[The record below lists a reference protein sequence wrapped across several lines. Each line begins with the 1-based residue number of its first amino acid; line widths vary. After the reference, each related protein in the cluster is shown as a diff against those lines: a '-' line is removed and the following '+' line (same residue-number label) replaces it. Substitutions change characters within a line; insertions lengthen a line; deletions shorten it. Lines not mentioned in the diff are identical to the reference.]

1 MISIHTTLAGGDPP
15 KKGEF
20 YLWLYF
26 NPHHPRG
33 WRHFGRNGHR
43 LYRWISIHTTLAGGD
58 YFCDEFHLLVREISI
73 HTTLAGGDLCG
84 LHLCGHLRNFNPHHP
99 RGWRQSLSELCQGA
113 SLFQST
119 PPSRVATRL
128 SARYSR
134 LIAISIH
141 TTLAG
146 GDYTSTPREGK
157 SKSFQSTPPSRV
169 ATRDRVAQIYCHII
183 SIHTTLAGGDQ
194 PETRRKTV
202 VLISIHT
209 TLAGGD

>member
-1 MISIHTTLAGGDPP
+1 MATIGVESSASILSNFNPHHPRGWRRLAKIEKTPEPIFQSTPP
-15 KKGEF
+15 SRVATRAAIRRSACSP
-20 YLWLYF
+20 YF

-33 WRHFGRNGHR
+33 WRPSQTRP
-43 LYRWISIHTTLAGGD
+43 TTT
-58 YFCDEFHLLVREISI
+58 SS
-73 HTTLAGGDLCG
+73 
-84 LHLCGHLRNFNPHHP
+84 NFNPHHP

-183 SIHTTLAGGDQ
+183 SIHTTLAGGDCF
-194 PETRRKTV
+194 PRPTV
-202 VLISIHT
+202 
-209 TLAGGD
+209 